1 MMEELLKFFV
11 LLFVVVEPITLVPV
25 FAGLTEGASDAY
37 RRKMSFKAV
46 AVSGVVLAL
55 FALGG
60 GAFIDMM
67 GISID
72 AFRIAGG
79 VMLFLIALEMV
90 FARESGTKI
99 TAEEKTEVQQRADI
113 SVFPLAFPFIA
124 GPGALATVLL
134 TFGTLKPDPVMT
146 AGLLGVIAAVLVIT
160 LVLMLLTPIV
170 NRAMGVTGAHVV
182 SRLAGVV
189 LAALAVQFMIDGL
202 KGAFGDELLGTSA
215 AALQMVPGYLTGGG

>member
-1 MMEELLKFFV
+1 MLESLVKFFV
-11 LLFVVVEPITLVPV
+11 LLFVVVEPITLVPM
-25 FAGLTEGASDAY
+25 FASMTEGASDRY
-37 RRKMSFKAV
+37 RRKMAIKAV
-46 AVSGVVLAL
+46 LVSGAVLSL
-55 FALGG
+55 FALAGSW
-60 GAFIDMM
+60 FINIM
-67 GISID
+67 GISIH

-90 FARESGTKI
+90 FARESGTK
-99 TAEEKTEVQQRADI
+99 TTSEEKSELQQRADI

-134 TFGTLKPDPVMT
+134 TFGTLKPGAALT
-146 AGLLGVIAAVLVIT
+146 FGLLAVIALVLLIT
-160 LVLMLLTPIV
+160 LALLWLTPLV

-202 KGAFGDELLGTSA
+202 SGAFSA
-215 AALQMVPGYLTGGG
+215 I

>member
-1 MMEELLKFFV
+1 MIDELLKFFV
-11 LLFVVVEPITLVPV
+11 LLFVVVEPVTLVPV
-25 FAGLTEGASDAY
+25 FAGLTEGASERY
-37 RRKMSFKAV
+37 KRKMSLKAV
-46 AVSGVVLAL
+46 LVSGIVLAL

-60 GAFIDMM
+60 AWFIDMM

-99 TAEEKTEVQQRADI
+99 TSEEKTEVQQRADI

-134 TFGTLKPDPVMT
+134 TFGTLKPDALLT
-146 AGLLGVIAAVLVIT
+146 LGLLAVIATILLIT
-160 LVLMLLTPIV
+160 LALLLLTPLV
-170 NRAMGVTGAHVV
+170 NRVMGVTGAHVV

-189 LAALAVQFMIDGL
+189 LAALAVQFMVDGL
-202 KGAFGDELLGTSA
+202 KGAFT
-215 AALQMVPGYLTGGG
+215 

>member
-1 MMEELLKFFV
+1 V
-11 LLFVVVEPITLVPV
+11 T
-25 FAGLTEGASDAY
+25 
-37 RRKMSFKAV
+37 
-46 AVSGVVLAL
+46 VSGIVLSL

-60 GAFIDMM
+60 AWFIRVM

-99 TAEEKTEVQQRADI
+99 TSEEKTEVQQRADI

-134 TFGTLKPDPVMT
+134 TFGTLKPDAVLT
-146 AGLLGVIAAVLVIT
+146 AGLLLVIVLILAIT
-160 LVLMLLTPIV
+160 LALMLLTPLV
-170 NRAMGVTGAHVV
+170 NRVMGVTGAHVV

-202 KGAFGDELLGTSA
+202 KGAFA
-215 AALQMVPGYLTGGG
+215 

>member
-1 MMEELLKFFV
+1 MTDELLKFFV
-11 LLFVVVEPITLVPV
+11 LLFVVVEPVTLVPL
-25 FAGLTEGASDAY
+25 FAALTDGASESY
-37 RRKMSFKAV
+37 KRRMSIKAV
-46 AVSGVVLAL
+46 LVSGIVLAL

-60 GAFIDMM
+60 SSFIRMM

-90 FARESGTKI
+90 FARESGTK
-99 TAEEKTEVQQRADI
+99 TTREEKSEVQQRADI

-134 TFGTLKPDPVMT
+134 TFGTLKPGALLT
-146 AGLLGVIAAVLVIT
+146 IGLLAVIALVLVIT
-160 LVLMLLTPIV
+160 LALMLLTPLV
-170 NRAMGVTGAHVV
+170 NRAIGVTGAHVI

-202 KGAFGDELLGTSA
+202 RAAF
-215 AALQMVPGYLTGGG
+215 V

>member
-1 MMEELLKFFV
+1 MDELLKFFV
-11 LLFVVVEPITLVPV
+11 LLFVVVEPVTLVPV
-25 FAGLTEGASDAY
+25 FAGLTEGASERY
-37 RRKMSFKAV
+37 KRKMSFKAV
-46 AVSGVVLAL
+46 TVSGIVLAL

-60 GAFIDMM
+60 ARFIHMM

-99 TAEEKTEVQQRADI
+99 TSEEKTEVQQRADI

-134 TFGTLKPDPVMT
+134 TFGTLKPDLMLT
-146 AGLLGVIAAVLVIT
+146 IGLLAVIALILVIT
-160 LVLMLLTPIV
+160 LALMLLTPRV
-170 NRAMGVTGAHVV
+170 NRVMGVTGAHVV

-202 KGAFGDELLGTSA
+202 KGAF
-215 AALQMVPGYLTGGG
+215 V

>member
-1 MMEELLKFFV
+1 MIDELVKFFV
-11 LLFVVVEPITLVPV
+11 LLFVVVEPVTLVPV
-25 FAGLTEGASDAY
+25 FAGLTEGASESY
-37 RRKMSFKAV
+37 KRRMSFKAV
-46 AVSGVVLAL
+46 AVSGIVLAL

-60 GAFIDMM
+60 ARFIHAM

-90 FARESGTKI
+90 FARESGTK
-99 TAEEKTEVQQRADI
+99 TTNEEKTEVQQRADI

-134 TFGTLKPDPVMT
+134 TFGTLKPDVVLT
-146 AGLLGVIAAVLVIT
+146 VGLLAVIALILAIT
-160 LVLMLLTPIV
+160 LAMMLLTPLV
-170 NRAMGVTGAHVV
+170 NRVMGVTGAHVV

-202 KGAFGDELLGTSA
+202 KGAF
-215 AALQMVPGYLTGGG
+215 V

>member
-1 MMEELLKFFV
+1 MIDELVKFFV
-11 LLFVVVEPITLVPV
+11 LLFVVVEPVTLVPV
-25 FAGLTEGASDAY
+25 FATLTQGAGDAY
-37 RRKMSFKAV
+37 KRRMSFKAV

-60 GAFIDMM
+60 AAFIRMM

-90 FARESGTKI
+90 FARESGTK
-99 TAEEKTEVQQRADI
+99 TTSQEKVEVVQRTDI

-134 TFGTLKPDPVMT
+134 TFGTARDDLLLT
-146 AGLLGVIAAVLVIT
+146 AGLLAVIAAVLAIT
-160 LVLMLLTPIV
+160 LALLLTAPWV
-170 NRAMGVTGAHVV
+170 NRVMGVTGAHVV

-202 KGAFGDELLGTSA
+202 RGAFG
-215 AALQMVPGYLTGGG
+215 

>member
-1 MMEELLKFFV
+1 MIDELLKFFV
-11 LLFVVVEPITLVPV
+11 LLFVVVEPVTLVPV
-25 FAGLTEGASDAY
+25 FASLTDGASERY
-37 RRKMSFKAV
+37 KRKMSFKAV
-46 AVSGVVLAL
+46 TVSGIVLSL

-60 GAFIDMM
+60 AWFIRVM

-99 TAEEKTEVQQRADI
+99 TSEEKTEVQQRADI

-134 TFGTLKPDPVMT
+134 TFGTLKPDAVLT
-146 AGLLGVIAAVLVIT
+146 VGLLLVIVLILAIT
-160 LVLMLLTPIV
+160 LALMLLTPLV
-170 NRAMGVTGAHVV
+170 NRVMGVTGAHVV

-202 KGAFGDELLGTSA
+202 KGAFA
-215 AALQMVPGYLTGGG
+215 

>member
-1 MMEELLKFFV
+1 MDELLKFFV
-11 LLFVVVEPITLVPV
+11 LLFVVVEPVTLVPV
-25 FAGLTEGASDAY
+25 FASLTDGASERY
-37 RRKMSFKAV
+37 KRKMSLKAV

-55 FALGG
+55 FALA
-60 GAFIDMM
+60 GAWFIRMM

-90 FARESGTKI
+90 FARESGTK
-99 TAEEKTEVQQRADI
+99 TTSEEKDEVQQRADI

-134 TFGTLKPDPVMT
+134 TFGTLKPDWLMT
-146 AGLLGVIAAVLVIT
+146 LGLLAVIALVLAIT
-160 LVLMLLTPIV
+160 LALLLLAPLV
-170 NRAMGVTGAHVV
+170 NRVMGVTGAHVV

-189 LAALAVQFMIDGL
+189 LAALAVQFMVDGL
-202 KGAFGDELLGTSA
+202 KDAFS
-215 AALQMVPGYLTGGG
+215 

>member
-1 MMEELLKFFV
+1 
-11 LLFVVVEPITLVPV
+11 
-25 FAGLTEGASDAY
+25 
-37 RRKMSFKAV
+37 MSFKAV
-46 AVSGVVLAL
+46 TVSGIVLAL

-60 GAFIDMM
+60 ARFIHMM

-99 TAEEKTEVQQRADI
+99 TSEEKTEVQQRADI

-134 TFGTLKPDPVMT
+134 TFGTLKPDLMLT
-146 AGLLGVIAAVLVIT
+146 IGLLAVIALILVIT
-160 LVLMLLTPIV
+160 LALMLLTPLV
-170 NRAMGVTGAHVV
+170 NRVMGVTGAHVV

-202 KGAFGDELLGTSA
+202 KGAF
-215 AALQMVPGYLTGGG
+215 V

>member
-1 MMEELLKFFV
+1 MIDELVKFFV

-37 RRKMSFKAV
+37 RRRMSLKAV

-60 GAFIDMM
+60 AWFIRMM

-90 FARESGTKI
+90 FARESGTK
-99 TAEEKTEVQQRADI
+99 TTEQEKTEVQQRKDI

-134 TFGTLKPDPVMT
+134 TFGTLKPEPLLM
-146 AGLLGVIAAVLVIT
+146 AGLLGVIALVLLIT
-160 LVLMLLTPIV
+160 LALMLLTPVV
-170 NRAMGVTGAHVV
+170 NRAMGITGAHVV

-202 KGAFGDELLGTSA
+202 KGAFL
-215 AALQMVPGYLTGGG
+215 

>member
-1 MMEELLKFFV
+1 MTDELVKFFV
-11 LLFVVVEPITLVPV
+11 LLFVVVEPVTLVPV
-25 FAGLTEGASDAY
+25 FAGLTEGASERY
-37 RRKMSFKAV
+37 RRKMSLKAV
-46 AVSGVVLAL
+46 FVSGIVLSL

-60 GAFIDMM
+60 AWFIRMM
-67 GISID
+67 GISIE

-99 TAEEKTEVQQRADI
+99 TSEEKTEVRQREDI

-134 TFGTLKPDPVMT
+134 TFGTLKPDALLTV
-146 AGLLGVIAAVLVIT
+146 GLLAVIL
-160 LVLMLLTPIV
+160 LVLLVTLALLLLAPFV
-170 NRAMGVTGAHVV
+170 HRVMGVTGAHVV

-202 KGAFGDELLGTSA
+202 KGAL
-215 AALQMVPGYLTGGG
+215 V